1 MSDKQKTTHN
11 RFCNYEIAKAKSS
24 RIFSVPNNK
33 EQRIKGIKT
42 ANVSKEMLAMQL
54 AELF

>member
-1 MSDKQKTTHN
+1 MSEKMKSTHN
-11 RFCNYEIAKAKSS
+11 NFCNYEIAKAKST
-24 RIFSVPNNK
+24 RIFSVYK

-42 ANVSKEMLAMQL
+42 ANVSKAVLAIQL

>member
-1 MSDKQKTTHN
+1 MSEKAKSIHKAY
-11 RFCNYEIAKAKSS
+11 CNYEIAKAKSS

-42 ANVSKEMLAMQL
+42 ANVSKAMLAMQL

>member
-1 MSDKQKTTHN
+1 MSENMKSTHN
-11 RFCNYEIAKAKSS
+11 NFCNYEITKAKSV

-33 EQRIKGIKT
+33 EQKIKGIKT
-42 ANVSKEMLAMQL
+42 ANVSKAVLAIQL

>member
-1 MSDKQKTTHN
+1 MNEKIKSVHKAYCD
-11 RFCNYEIAKAKSS
+11 YEIEKAKSS

-33 EQRIKGIKT
+33 EQKIKGIKT
-42 ANVSKEMLAMQL
+42 ANVSKAVLVMQL